1 MPYRF
6 DFHFLAAWWPALLAG
21 VWTTIELTVIA
32 VVFGGIG
39 GTACA
44 VGRAFGGRVLAWP
57 VAVYV
62 ETIRNTPLLVQIFLV
77 YFGLSELG
85 VTLPAFW
92 AAGIALA
99 INMGAYV
106 AEIMRAGLESI
117 KQTQIEAGRTLGLS
131 TLQQILYIVL
141 PPATQ
146 RMFPS
151 LSSQGVLILLS
162 TSITSQISVE
172 EVSAAGAAIQSATF
186 RSFETYIVVAAI
198 YFGLASIFRALLHL
212 IQGVAFPY
220 RRSPRARP

>member
-6 DFHFLAAWWPALLAG
+6 DFSFLAAWWPTILVG
-21 VWTTIELTVIA
+21 VWTTIELTVLA

-39 GTACA
+39 GTVCA
-44 VGRAFGGRVLAWP
+44 VARAYGGRVLAWP
-57 VAVYV
+57 VAIYI
-62 ETIRNTPLLVQIFLV
+62 ETIRNTPLLVQMFIV

-85 VTLPAFW
+85 LTLPAFW

-106 AEIMRAGLESI
+106 AEIMRAGIESI
-117 KQTQIEAGRTLGLS
+117 KQTQVEAARTLGLS
-131 TLQQILYIVL
+131 SLQQILYIVL

-151 LSSQGVLILLS
+151 LSSQVVLILLS

-172 EVSAAGAAIQSATF
+172 EVSAAGATIQSATF

-198 YFGLASIFRALLHL
+198 YLALASMFRALLHL
-212 IQGVAFPY
+212 IQGAAFPY